1 MHVPEEGKTDLAGL
15 VRVVAGRNNQKERVT
30 GVRIGVDVIANDV
43 YNGWIRERNTE
54 GTLNRGDPGYVI
66 GCRE

>member
-1 MHVPEEGKTDLAGL
+1 
-15 VRVVAGRNNQKERVT
+15 VRV
-30 GVRIGVDVIANDV
+30 GVDVIANDV
-43 YNGWIRERNTE
+43 YNGLIRERTAE